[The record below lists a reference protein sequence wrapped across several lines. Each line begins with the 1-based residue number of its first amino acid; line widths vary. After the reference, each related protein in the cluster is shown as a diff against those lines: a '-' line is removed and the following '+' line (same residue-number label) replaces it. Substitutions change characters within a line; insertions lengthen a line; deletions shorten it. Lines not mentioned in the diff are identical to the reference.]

1 MSDRER
7 YITAG
12 ECGSKV
18 LPALNQTENVSAVL
32 ASDGSKIFAFK
43 FYVSDWLPIKSQLLY
58 MYIKIP

>member
-32 ASDGSKIFAFK
+32 VSDGSKIFAFK